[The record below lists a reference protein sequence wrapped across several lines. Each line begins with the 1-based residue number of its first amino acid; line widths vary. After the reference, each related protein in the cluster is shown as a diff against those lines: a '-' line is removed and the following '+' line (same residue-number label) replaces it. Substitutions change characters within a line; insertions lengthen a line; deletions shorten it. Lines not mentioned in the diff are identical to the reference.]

1 MKTHKQFESMLMLY
15 FHNELSAKD
24 EAQFEKHLAE
34 CPECTGAL
42 RRMNDLKQALE
53 HPSRPIPSPVLI
65 ERANAKVMRTIRQTK
80 KRPFKWTFFGILDEI
95 QDTLTGFLAQPRYQL
110 VSIGI
115 TFIIGIF
122 VGKLWLSSGLRHD
135 PGMLANFV
143 NYQVAL
149 TDAEKEQLQKAMANY
164 LIQSGGVEIADLIQS
179 SPDDNGMV
187 EVNLKVDRDIA
198 IKGGLDDPTILN
210 MLQYSA
216 RHDQDRS
223 RRLRAIKLLAKSPQN
238 SRNES
243 TMISVLLND
252 GDPEVRDQAMD
263 ALESYDLTHQ
273 IIDAFKTIALR
284 DSSSEIR
291 RRAVKELYQSADET
305 IVPILALIATND
317 PDSTLRKTA
326 QNYLDVIVGKS
337 NQQVLQ

>member
-1 MKTHKQFESMLMLY
+1 MKSHQQFESMLMLY
-15 FHNELSAKD
+15 FHNELSAQD
-24 EAQFEKHLAE
+24 AARFEKHLAE
-34 CPECTGAL
+34 CPECSGAL
-42 RRMNDLKQALE
+42 SRMNDLKQALE
-53 HPSRPIPSPVLI
+53 HTTRAVPSPVLI

-80 KRPFKWTFFGILDEI
+80 KRRFNWTFSGILDEI
-95 QDTLTGFLAQPRYQL
+95 QDALTGFLAQPRYQL

-164 LIQSGGVEIADLIQS
+164 LIQSGGVEVADLIQS

-210 MLQYSA
+210 MLRYSA

-223 RRLRAIKLLAKSPQN
+223 RRLRAIKLLAKSSRN

-252 GDPEVRDQAMD
+252 TDPEVRDQAMD
-263 ALESYDLTHQ
+263 ALEAYDPTPQ
-273 IIDAFKTIALR
+273 IMDAYKTIALR
-284 DSSSEIR
+284 DSAAGIR
-291 RRAVKELYQSADET
+291 FRAVKELYQCKDET
-305 IVPILALIATND
+305 VVPVLALIASND
-317 PDSTLRKTA
+317 PDSSLRKTA
-326 QNYLDVIVGKS
+326 QKYLDRLVE
-337 NQQVLQ
+337 NR

>member
-1 MKTHKQFESMLMLY
+1 MKTHKQFEPMLMLY
-15 FHNELSAKD
+15 FHNELSARD
-24 EAQFEKHLAE
+24 AAQFEKHLAE
-34 CPECTGAL
+34 CPECSAAL
-42 RRMNDLKQALE
+42 QRLNDMQAVLE
-53 HPSRPIPSPVLI
+53 HTTRAVPAPALI
-65 ERANAKVMRTIRQTK
+65 ERANARVMSAIRQTK
-80 KRPFKWTFFGILDEI
+80 KRKFKWSLTGILDEI
-95 QDTLTGFLAQPRYQL
+95 QEAFTGFFAHPRYQL
-110 VSIGI
+110 IAIGA
-115 TFIIGIF
+115 TFVIGVF

-149 TDAEKEQLQKAMANY
+149 TDTEKEQLQKVMANY
-164 LIQSGGVEIADLIQS
+164 LIQSGGVEVADLIQS
-179 SPDDNGMV
+179 STDDDGMV

-216 RHDQDRS
+216 IHDQDPS

-252 GDPEVRDQAMD
+252 SDPEVREQAMD
-263 ALESYDLTHQ
+263 ALESYDLTPR
-273 IIDAFKTIALR
+273 IMDAFKTIALR
-284 DSSSEIR
+284 DSSFEIR

-305 IVPILALIATND
+305 TVPILALIATND

-326 QNYLDVIVGKS
+326 QNYLDIILEKS